1 MTIRTTDSLEVKG
14 KGTGTV
20 VRVHLRETSEALQQ
34 TEGEGA
40 GLVMQEKIHAVE
52 TEGIGEHSV
61 ICSLN

>member
-1 MTIRTTDSLEVKG
+1 MTIRTTDSLEFKD

-40 GLVMQEKIHAVE
+40 GLLLQEKIHVEE
-52 TEGIGEHSV
+52 TEGTGKYSV
-61 ICSLN
+61 ISSLN